1 MFSDRD
7 PANHPD
13 NNRFSTFGS
22 NLAPSD
28 GTGEGG
34 WFSKYGMKLAGI
46 GGGIG
51 AVFFGF
57 WSCFTIY
64 PLCIL
69 AGILQIC
76 AGLLVIALEAP
87 LVFFCVDFIPKM
99 VAKVDGRPIWQKT
112 LLYIVVAIL
121 PLLLCF
127 VPFTFIGSGFIFL
140 VAIMYGMKV
149 VGPKAS
155 RDDMAAVAGT
165 TAYPDF
171 IPKLDSKNSGLVGNI
186 QGQDVE
192 ATKKGNGLEKG
203 VANI

>member
-13 NNRFSTFGS
+13 NNRFSNFGS

-28 GTGEGG
+28 GTGEGS
-34 WFSKYGMKLAGI
+34 WISKYGVKLAGI

-51 AVFFGF
+51 AIFFGF

-87 LVFFCVDFIPKM
+87 FVFFCVDFIPKM
-99 VAKVDGRPIWQKT
+99 VAEVDSRPIWQKT
-112 LLYIVVAIL
+112 LLYIVLGIL
-121 PLLLCF
+121 PLLLCQGF
-127 VPFTFIGSGFIFL
+127 TTFIGSGFIFL

-149 VGPKAS
+149 VGPKVS
-155 RDDMAAVAGT
+155 KEV
-165 TAYPDF
+165 F
-171 IPKLDSKNSGLVGNI
+171 ILQCLAKGSLKNICSKIFTFFDPLPTFKLLTL
-186 QGQDVE
+186 E
-192 ATKKGNGLEKG
+192 ATPS
-203 VANI
+203 ATQFF

>member
-1 MFSDRD
+1 MTKFDRIFLIR
-7 PANHPD
+7 AKRCFLIETLLTVLTITVFQISAQTWH
-13 NNRFSTFGS
+13 RS
-22 NLAPSD
+22 
-28 GTGEGG
+28 EGG

-87 LVFFCVDFIPKM
+87 FVFFCVDFIPKM

-112 LLYIVVAIL
+112 LLYIVVAVL

-149 VGPKAS
+149 VGPKVS
-155 RDDMAAVAGT
+155 KEG
-165 TAYPDF
+165 F
-171 IPKLDSKNSGLVGNI
+171 ILQCLAK
-186 QGQDVE
+186 QGVVHKTMLIRFD
-192 ATKKGNGLEKG
+192 
-203 VANI
+203 IF